1 MEYIKRSIEEIV
13 LKSDRTFK
21 CVLVTGARQTG
32 KSTMIKKLFPEKK
45 YVSLDDPFM
54 EEQAREQPEMFMMLN
69 RPPVI
74 FDEIQRSP
82 GLFRYVKIRCDQSD
96 EKGLFCLSGSQALE
110 LMEGVSE
117 SLSGRV
123 SIVELAGLSMR
134 EIKRDS
140 FSRPFVP
147 TVEYIRER
155 SETAAA
161 FDNIWEIIHRG
172 SYPELQ
178 NKDVDWAAFFSS
190 YIKTYIE
197 RDVRK
202 LSAVQNLDD
211 FRKFMVA
218 VAARTGQMLNYAN
231 IADEIGRDQGTVK
244 RWISILETS
253 GIIYLLEPFSSSVLK
268 RAVKTPKIYFRDT
281 GLAAY
286 LTRWL
291 TPETMANGAMS
302 GAFFETFV
310 ISEILKSYGNN
321 GIDYRYC
328 VSYYRGKDRR
338 KIKDN
343 GREKSVESEIDL
355 IIEENGTL
363 YPVEIKKSSSV
374 SADLT
379 AAFTV
384 LDKIP
389 DKRGGQAL

>member
-1 MEYIKRSIEEIV
+1 
-13 LKSDRTFK
+13 
-21 CVLVTGARQTG
+21 
-32 KSTMIKKLFPEKK
+32 
-45 YVSLDDPFM
+45 
-54 EEQAREQPEMFMMLN
+54 
-69 RPPVI
+69 
-74 FDEIQRSP
+74 
-82 GLFRYVKIRCDQSD
+82 
-96 EKGLFCLSGSQALE
+96 
-110 LMEGVSE
+110 
-117 SLSGRV
+117 
-123 SIVELAGLSMR
+123 
-134 EIKRDS
+134 
-140 FSRPFVP
+140 
-147 TVEYIRER
+147 
-155 SETAAA
+155 
-161 FDNIWEIIHRG
+161 
-172 SYPELQ
+172 
-178 NKDVDWAAFFSS
+178 
-190 YIKTYIE
+190 
-197 RDVRK
+197 
-202 LSAVQNLDD
+202 
-211 FRKFMVA
+211 MVA

-363 YPVEIKKSSSV
+363 YPVESRRV
-374 SADLT
+374 HLCRQT
-379 AAFTV
+379 
-384 LDKIP
+384 
-389 DKRGGQAL
+389 

>member
-1 MEYIKRSIEEIV
+1 
-13 LKSDRTFK
+13 
-21 CVLVTGARQTG
+21 
-32 KSTMIKKLFPEKK
+32 
-45 YVSLDDPFM
+45 
-54 EEQAREQPEMFMMLN
+54 MMLN

-389 DKRGGQAL
+389 DKKRGTGAVICMCPQPGALRDNILQIPVWYV